1 MSDVAF
7 RKFFLIALD
16 DGEGISVEAFD
27 VIKDELKSRG
37 CEDIVNAA
45 ETVNGRV
52 FISEEFAET
61 ELAKEL

>member
-16 DGEGISVEAFD
+16 DGQGISDEAFAL
-27 VIKDELKSRG
+27 IKDEMMTRG
-37 CEDIVNAA
+37 CEDIVKAV
-45 ETVNGRV
+45 EKYNGRV

-61 ELAKEL
+61 EMAKEL